1 MPGDRFRPGYDE
13 PGRRPGKNGMTVSVR
28 IREVAARAGVSTA
41 TVSRVLSG
49 ADNVSDPLSERVWT
63 AIREL
68 GYRPNRVARRLRRPG
83 RETWALI
90 VPDVEN
96 RFFTSV
102 ARGVELVASE
112 HGITVFIG
120 NSDYESERLQRYLDT
135 ALAEQVAGIILAPG
149 SPDDD
154 ISAVLDA
161 GTPILT
167 VDSPLGDSPITTV
180 MTDHFI
186 GGRLAGNHLAGRGH
200 RSIGVIAG
208 PQDNPAWNTRIEG
221 LESSFADHS
230 SIVAIERGDNRIA
243 GGERAMGALL
253 DRDDDLDAVFVTN
266 NLMTI
271 GAVRE
276 IERRGLSVP
285 DSMDV
290 VGYDLNSEEWVRP
303 LPVASVNQDPRAI
316 GEVAARALLRMQ
328 AGVDDPRVKNMILLQ
343 PQMARPVEIGV

>member
-1 MPGDRFRPGYDE
+1 MNE
-13 PGRRPGKNGMTVSVR
+13 QNGLPVSVR

-49 ADNVSDPLSERVWT
+49 ADAVSEPLSERVWE

-83 RETWALI
+83 IETWALI

-120 NSDYESERLQRYLDT
+120 NTDYESERLQRYLDT
-135 ALAEQVAGIILAPG
+135 ALAEQVAGIILAPS

-154 ISAVLDA
+154 VSEVLRSN
-161 GTPILT
+161 TPILT
-167 VDSPLGDSPITTV
+167 VDSPLREAAVTTV

-186 GGRLAGNHLAGRGH
+186 GGRLAGNQLTSRGH
-200 RSIGVIAG
+200 RRIGVIAG
-208 PQDNPAWNTRIEG
+208 PEDNPAWNTRIAG
-221 LESSFADHS
+221 LESSFDERA
-230 SIVAIERGDNRIA
+230 SIVSVERGDNRVA
-243 GGERAMGALL
+243 GGSKAMSALL
-253 DRDDDLDAVFVTN
+253 DRHDDLDAVFITN

-271 GAVRE
+271 GAARE
-276 IERRGLSVP
+276 VERRGLSMP
-285 DSMDV
+285 DTIEL
-290 VGYDLNSEEWVRP
+290 VGYDLKSEEWVRP
-303 LPVASVNQDPRAI
+303 LPIASINQDPRSI

-328 AGVDDPRVKNMILLQ
+328 DGIDDSRVKNMILLQ
-343 PQMARPVEIGV
+343 PQIEVPAVVHA